1 MPGSCSDQA
10 GNVRNASFG
19 LKYDSTAPQ
28 TTATPARAAGAT
40 GWYVAP
46 LSVSFAATDPT
57 SGVANCDAAKT
68 YSGPD
73 ASAATVSGSC
83 RDNAGNGDASS
94 FPLKYDATAPQVT
107 AAPSRPANGAGWY
120 TAPLTVSYSGGDAT
134 SGLASCDPVESF
146 SGPDSASATVAGS
159 CRDRAGNTGSTSFAL
174 KYDATAPPTTA
185 TPSRAPNGNG
195 WFNAPLT
202 VSFAGTD
209 ATSGTESC
217 DTAKSYSGPDIAAT
231 TIAGACR
238 DRAGNTGAA
247 SYGVKYDGTATGCDS
262 DRVPPAERKR
272 MVQRTAQRRLRSDG
286 RDVRARHLPGPA
298 DLLRA
303 G

>member
-19 LKYDSTAPQ
+19 LKYDATAPQ

-68 YSGPD
+68 YAGPD

-83 RDNAGNGDASS
+83 RDNAGNGGASS
-94 FPLKYDATAPQVT
+94 LPLKYDATAPQVT

-120 TAPLTVSYSGGDAT
+120 TAPLSVSYSGGDAT

-146 SGPDSASATVAGS
+146 SGPDSASAAVCGS
-159 CRDRAGNTGSTSFAL
+159 MPRPGREHGQHVVRAQVRRHGTTHHGDAVTSAQRQRMVQRAADGQLRGHGCHVGNRLLRRGEELLRPRHRRHDDRRCLPRQGRQHRRSVVRGQVRRN
-174 KYDATAPPTTA
+174 
-185 TPSRAPNGNG
+185 
-195 WFNAPLT
+195 
-202 VSFAGTD
+202 
-209 ATSGTESC
+209 
-217 DTAKSYSGPDIAAT
+217 
-231 TIAGACR
+231 
-238 DRAGNTGAA
+238 
-247 SYGVKYDGTATGCDS
+247 ATGCDS